1 MPDNEL
7 KIKLQVQ
14 NKKANNQLKQTS
26 NSIKDVENKAK
37 GSEKEL
43 NRMRVATAGLRRSM
57 GALRNN
63 LLLVTFAFGGVF
75 AAISKSVKA
84 AGEQELAEKKL
95 STALGRTSK
104 QLLDQASAL
113 QQVTAFGDENII
125 QAQALIA
132 AFTDDEEAIK
142 KATEATLDLAS
153 AKGMDLFSAAD
164 LVAKTLG
171 SSTNA
176 MSRYGIEVT
185 GAVGSTERL
194 NSLTQNIANTFGG
207 QAQAQANTMTGQFTQ
222 MANAIGDTA
231 EAFGRLLFPILRPAA
246 RMLKAVAEGTTAVLN
261 AFEKAVNRDDYFEVL
276 NNMDLKTAE
285 FKENIKGLGAVEL
298 LLLARRFNEVKHSMN
313 MGLEE
318 QVIYQ
323 ENLLALNEA
332 MAKNVDLQ
340 NLQKS
345 NYVDLASISASVFI
359 PNLKEIN
366 KQEEKGLSI
375 DEAIAQAKE
384 ERRVAEMNLGQ
395 ATAVAFQQ
403 FKGGALIAARLQQ
416 SLATI
421 NAFSTITKIMADPK
435 LLFPTNMI
443 MAATAGVTAFN
454 QVAQIEKSIGGMKFA
469 ETGMNEIVTKPT
481 LIMAGENGSESVQV
495 TPLDTNKNI
504 NGVQGSSVTV
514 NVSGNVMTQD
524 FVEGELADS
533 IKNAIRRG
541 SDFGIS

>member
-1 MPDNEL
+1 
-7 KIKLQVQ
+7 
-14 NKKANNQLKQTS
+14 
-26 NSIKDVENKAK
+26 
-37 GSEKEL
+37 
-43 NRMRVATAGLRRSM
+43 
-57 GALRNN
+57 
-63 LLLVTFAFGGVF
+63 GGVF

-142 KATEATLDLAS
+142 KATVATLDLAA

-164 LVAKTLG
+164 LVAKSLG

-176 MSRYGIEVT
+176 LSRYGIEVE

-194 NSLTQNIANTFGG
+194 DSLTGNVANRFGG
-207 QAQAQANTMTGQFTQ
+207 QAKAQAETMTGQFKQ
-222 MANAIGDTA
+222 MSDAIGDTA
-231 EAFGRLLFPILRPAA
+231 EAFGRLLFPLLEPVANA
-246 RMLKAVAEGTTAVLN
+246 LKTIAQGATSVLN
-261 AFEKAVNRDDYFEVL
+261 ALRNAFSPSEIKILSTATV
-276 NNMDLKTAE
+276 DLKS
-285 FKENIKGLGAVEL
+285 
-298 LLLARRFNEVKHSMN
+298 FNEQLEDAHNFQLIQMAKQMSNLTVLTDLQVKKIMALTKA
-313 MGLEE
+313 MKERGLLEE
-318 QVIYQ
+318 LELERQFRR
-323 ENLLALNEA
+323 NE
-332 MAKNVDLQ
+332 
-340 NLQKS
+340 
-345 NYVDLASISASVFI
+345 
-359 PNLKEIN
+359 
-366 KQEEKGLSI
+366 QEENAMPIRKKHLQQFERMNFLKSIAIKQDEAGLDI
-375 DEAIAQAKE
+375 DKAIAQAKE
-384 ERRVAEMNLGQ
+384 ERRDAEMNLGK

-495 TPLDTNKNI
+495 TPLDANKNI